1 MPKGKGCGQ
10 NLKTKAQGS
19 SVMSLQNRDE
29 NKPIVIYDED
39 NLICDDFFIGR
50 QRPQSGRV
58 SRQRPLSG
66 IVTRLNPMHPQNK
79 KASKQYNNKYV
90 FQNVEQRQ
98 DLDQERIERNEKID
112 GHQDQ
117 SRADPPGALRRNQNL
132 VAAQLNQSMRNTQG
146 STSKMKM
153 QGKNFITQK

>member
-1 MPKGKGCGQ
+1 M
-10 NLKTKAQGS
+10 
-19 SVMSLQNRDE
+19 
-29 NKPIVIYDED
+29 
-39 NLICDDFFIGR
+39 
-50 QRPQSGRV
+50 
-58 SRQRPLSG
+58 
-66 IVTRLNPMHPQNK
+66 TRLNPMHPQNK

-153 QGKNFITQK
+153 